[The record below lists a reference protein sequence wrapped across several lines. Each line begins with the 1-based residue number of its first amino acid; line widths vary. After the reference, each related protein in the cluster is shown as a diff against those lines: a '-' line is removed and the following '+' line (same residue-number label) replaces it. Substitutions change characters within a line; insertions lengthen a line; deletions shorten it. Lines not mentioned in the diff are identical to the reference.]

1 MSLEDN
7 TPTREML
14 VLCGQLQGIYD
25 SEKKLWTMEE
35 LYQKIFDDSRLNQP
49 IISFERF
56 REDMNWII
64 GHGLISIRDDKLN
77 LDEFAKILLIH
88 FFNEHREI
96 IED

>member
-35 LYQKIFDDSRLNQP
+35 LYQKIFDDSRP
-49 IISFERF
+49 I
-56 REDMNWII
+56 
-64 GHGLISIRDDKLN
+64 N
-77 LDEFAKILLIH
+77 LL
-88 FFNEHREI
+88 
-96 IED
+96 